1 MRGALEMLMQPM
13 PSSTSIDDLGHE
25 LTHHGMQAEKCN
37 HFLTA
42 LRTAAPSG
50 VIAQLLEMK
59 EDKVKNLE
67 EASRFTTHESL
78 LLRVLLGSTA
88 HPFKFAI
95 EVQQVQPAVAALT
108 AGDENKTPE
117 NKNSLFNEP
126 KPKGGA
132 KKAVSGELQHK
143 REDIK
148 EYYPPPEFD
157 KHMRGSLTRNFSELR
172 RLTIKEMEDYCG
184 HLYPTKEEKD
194 IMLAG
199 IQMLCG
205 PPDCGPSWNY
215 WTSTE
220 NGRVMKHKGMAI
232 SDLEKARRD
241 PCAYGCNGIALEGQM
256 RPARPVRPV
265 PVLPFMATPAA
276 GSYPTSA
283 QPAPQVSPH
292 EVSDED
298 AHDND
303 RAMSEAEILAEANR
317 HKLEVAQLQEE
328 KIKEKKDKK
337 KAKNERAAAAR
348 KVKADAKKA
357 EADAKKAAKKAGT
370 DAKKTGAKRQRT
382 EGPEKEDDAAQIS
395 EYEKNRNATKQANG
409 AYLEFLDKVSEKEC
423 KILDKGGDTISN
435 MNLGGFTPDM

>member
-1 MRGALEMLMQPM
+1 MLMQPM

-172 RLTIKEMEDYCG
+172 RLTIKEVEDYCG

-283 QPAPQVSPH
+283 QPAPAQPAPQDFTPH
-292 EVSDED
+292 EDTED
-298 AHDND
+298 KDND
-303 RAMSEAEILAEANR
+303 RPKTEAELLEEANR
-317 HKLEVAQLQEE
+317 RKAEVAQLHEAKVEE
-328 KIKEKKDKK
+328 K
-337 KAKNERAAAAR
+337 KAKKEREAAAR

-357 EADAKKAAKKAGT
+357 EADAKKALKKVET
-370 DAKKTGAKRQRT
+370 DARKTGAKRQRT
-382 EGPEKEDDAAQIS
+382 EGPQKDDSADIS

>member
-1 MRGALEMLMQPM
+1 MLMQPM

-172 RLTIKEMEDYCG
+172 RLTIKEVEDYCG

-283 QPAPQVSPH
+283 QPAPQVPS
-292 EVSDED
+292 SDEATQD
-298 AHDND
+298 ED
-303 RAMSEAEILAEANR
+303 RQQTEAQILQEANR
-317 HKLEVAQLQEE
+317 KKEEVAQLHEARVEE
-328 KIKEKKDKK
+328 K
-337 KAKNERAAAAR
+337 KAKKEREAAAR

-357 EADAKKAAKKAGT
+357 EADAKKALKKVET
-370 DAKKTGAKRQRT
+370 DARKTGAKRQRT
-382 EGPEKEDDAAQIS
+382 EGPQKDDSADIS
-395 EYEKNRNATKQANG
+395 EYEKNRNATKQANR

>member
-1 MRGALEMLMQPM
+1 MLMQPM

-172 RLTIKEMEDYCG
+172 RLTIKEVEDYCG

-194 IMLAG
+194 IMLAA
-199 IQMLCG
+199 IQNLCG

-283 QPAPQVSPH
+283 QPAPQVPS
-292 EVSDED
+292 SDEATQD
-298 AHDND
+298 ED
-303 RAMSEAEILAEANR
+303 RQQTEAQILQEANR
-317 HKLEVAQLQEE
+317 KKEEVAQLHEAKVEE
-328 KIKEKKDKK
+328 K
-337 KAKNERAAAAR
+337 KAKKEREAAAR

-357 EADAKKAAKKAGT
+357 EADAKKALKKVET
-370 DAKKTGAKRQRT
+370 DARKTGAKRQRT
-382 EGPEKEDDAAQIS
+382 EGPQKDDSADIS
-395 EYEKNRNATKQANG
+395 EYEKNRNATKQANR

>member
-1 MRGALEMLMQPM
+1 MLMQPM

-298 AHDND
+298 TQDQD
-303 RAMSEAEILAEANR
+303 RQQTEAQILQEANR
-317 HKLEVAQLQEE
+317 KKEEVAQLHEAKVEE
-328 KIKEKKDKK
+328 K
-337 KAKNERAAAAR
+337 KAKKEREAAAR

-357 EADAKKAAKKAGT
+357 EADAKKAAKKAET

>member
-1 MRGALEMLMQPM
+1 MLMQPM

-25 LTHHGMQAEKCN
+25 LTHLGMQADKCN

-132 KKAVSGELQHK
+132 KKAVSGELKHK

-172 RLTIKEMEDYCG
+172 RLIIKEVEDYCG

-194 IMLAG
+194 IILAA

-298 AHDND
+298 TQDQD
-303 RAMSEAEILAEANR
+303 RQQTEAQILQEANR
-317 HKLEVAQLQEE
+317 KKEEVAQLHEAKLEE
-328 KIKEKKDKK
+328 K
-337 KAKNERAAAAR
+337 KAKKEREAAERLAKR
-348 KVKADAKKA
+348 NAKK
-357 EADAKKAAKKAGT
+357 EAKKEEEDAKKAAKKAGT

-395 EYEKNRNATKQANG
+395 EYEKNRNATKQANE
-409 AYLEFLDKVSEKEC
+409 AYLEFIDKVSEKEC

>member
-1 MRGALEMLMQPM
+1 MLMQPM

-283 QPAPQVSPH
+283 QPAPQVPS
-292 EVSDED
+292 SDED
-298 AHDND
+298 TQDED
-303 RAMSEAEILAEANR
+303 RQQTEAQILQEANR
-317 HKLEVAQLQEE
+317 RKEEVAKLQEAKVE
-328 KIKEKKDKK
+328 EK
-337 KAKNERAAAAR
+337 KAKKEREAAAR

-357 EADAKKAAKKAGT
+357 EADAKKALKKVET
-370 DAKKTGAKRQRT
+370 DARKTGAKRQRT
-382 EGPEKEDDAAQIS
+382 EGPQKDDSADIS
-395 EYEKNRNATKQANG
+395 EYEKNRNATKLANG

>member
-1 MRGALEMLMQPM
+1 MLMQPM

-172 RLTIKEMEDYCG
+172 RLTIKEVEDYCG

-283 QPAPQVSPH
+283 QPAPQDFTPH
-292 EVSDED
+292 EDTED
-298 AHDND
+298 KDTEDKDND
-303 RAMSEAEILAEANR
+303 RPKTEAELLEEANR
-317 HKLEVAQLQEE
+317 RKAEVAQLHEAKVEE
-328 KIKEKKDKK
+328 K
-337 KAKNERAAAAR
+337 KAKKEREAAAR

-357 EADAKKAAKKAGT
+357 EADAKKALKKVET
-370 DAKKTGAKRQRT
+370 DARKTGAKRQRT
-382 EGPEKEDDAAQIS
+382 EGPQKDDSADIS

>member
-1 MRGALEMLMQPM
+1 MLMQPM

-25 LTHHGMQAEKCN
+25 LTHLGMQADKCN

-172 RLTIKEMEDYCG
+172 RLTIKEVEDYCG

-194 IMLAG
+194 IMLAA

-298 AHDND
+298 TQDQD
-303 RAMSEAEILAEANR
+303 RQQTEAQILQEANR
-317 HKLEVAQLQEE
+317 KKEEVAQLHEAKVEE
-328 KIKEKKDKK
+328 K
-337 KAKNERAAAAR
+337 KAKKEREAAAR

-395 EYEKNRNATKQANG
+395 EYEKNRNATKQANE
-409 AYLEFLDKVSEKEC
+409 AYLEFIDKVSEKEC

>member
-1 MRGALEMLMQPM
+1 MLMQPM

-283 QPAPQVSPH
+283 QPSPAQPAPQDFTPH
-292 EVSDED
+292 EDTED
-298 AHDND
+298 KDND
-303 RAMSEAEILAEANR
+303 RPKTEAELLEEANR
-317 HKLEVAQLQEE
+317 RKAEVAQLHEAKVEE
-328 KIKEKKDKK
+328 K
-337 KAKNERAAAAR
+337 KAKKEREAAERLAKR
-348 KVKADAKKA
+348 KAKK
-357 EADAKKAAKKAGT
+357 EEEDAKKAAKKAGT

>member
-1 MRGALEMLMQPM
+1 MLMQPM

-172 RLTIKEMEDYCG
+172 RLTIKEVEDYCG

-194 IMLAG
+194 IMLAA

-283 QPAPQVSPH
+283 QPAPQVP
-292 EVSDED
+292 SDED
-298 AHDND
+298 TQDKD
-303 RAMSEAEILAEANR
+303 RQTEAQILQEANR
-317 HKLEVAQLQEE
+317 KKEEVEQLQEAKVE
-328 KIKEKKDKK
+328 EK
-337 KAKNERAAAAR
+337 KAKKEREAAAR

-357 EADAKKAAKKAGT
+357 EADAKKALKKVET
-370 DAKKTGAKRQRT
+370 DARKTGAKRQRT
-382 EGPEKEDDAAQIS
+382 EGPQKDDSADIS

-409 AYLEFLDKVSEKEC
+409 AYLEFIDKVSEKEC

>member
-1 MRGALEMLMQPM
+1 MLMQPM

-172 RLTIKEMEDYCG
+172 RLTIKEVEDYCG

-194 IMLAG
+194 IMLAA

-283 QPAPQVSPH
+283 QPAPQVP
-292 EVSDED
+292 SDED
-298 AHDND
+298 TQDKD
-303 RAMSEAEILAEANR
+303 RQTEAQILQEANR
-317 HKLEVAQLQEE
+317 RKEEVAKLQEAKVE
-328 KIKEKKDKK
+328 EK
-337 KAKNERAAAAR
+337 KAKKEREAAAR

-357 EADAKKAAKKAGT
+357 EADAKKALKKVET
-370 DAKKTGAKRQRT
+370 DARKTGAKRQRT
-382 EGPEKEDDAAQIS
+382 EGPQKDDSADIS
-395 EYEKNRNATKQANG
+395 EYEKNRNATKQANR

>member
-1 MRGALEMLMQPM
+1 MLMQPM

-172 RLTIKEMEDYCG
+172 RLIIKEVEDYCG

-194 IMLAG
+194 IMLAA

-283 QPAPQVSPH
+283 QPAPQVPS
-292 EVSDED
+292 SDEATQD
-298 AHDND
+298 ED
-303 RAMSEAEILAEANR
+303 RQQTEAQILQEANR
-317 HKLEVAQLQEE
+317 KKEEVAQLHEAKVEE
-328 KIKEKKDKK
+328 K
-337 KAKNERAAAAR
+337 KAKKEREAAAR

-357 EADAKKAAKKAGT
+357 EADAKKALKKVET
-370 DAKKTGAKRQRT
+370 DARKTGAKRQRT
-382 EGPEKEDDAAQIS
+382 EGPQKDDSADIS
-395 EYEKNRNATKQANG
+395 EYEKNRNATKQANR

>member
-1 MRGALEMLMQPM
+1 MLMQPM

-25 LTHHGMQAEKCN
+25 LTHLGMQADKCN

-132 KKAVSGELQHK
+132 KKAVSGELKHK

-172 RLTIKEMEDYCG
+172 RLIIKEVEDYCG

-194 IMLAG
+194 IILAA

-241 PCAYGCNGIALEGQM
+241 PSAYGCNGIALEGQM

-298 AHDND
+298 TQDQD
-303 RAMSEAEILAEANR
+303 RQQTEAQILQEANR
-317 HKLEVAQLQEE
+317 KKEEVAQLHEAKVEE
-328 KIKEKKDKK
+328 K
-337 KAKNERAAAAR
+337 KAKKEREAAAR

-409 AYLEFLDKVSEKEC
+409 AYLEFIDKVSEKEC

>member
-1 MRGALEMLMQPM
+1 MLMQPM

-25 LTHHGMQAEKCN
+25 LTHLGMQADKCN

-132 KKAVSGELQHK
+132 KKAVSGELKHK

-172 RLTIKEMEDYCG
+172 RLIIKEVEDYCG

-194 IMLAG
+194 IILAA

-298 AHDND
+298 TQDQD
-303 RAMSEAEILAEANR
+303 RQQTEAQILQEANR
-317 HKLEVAQLQEE
+317 KKEEVAQLHEAKVEE
-328 KIKEKKDKK
+328 K
-337 KAKNERAAAAR
+337 KAKKEREAAAR

-395 EYEKNRNATKQANG
+395 EYEKNRNATKQANE
-409 AYLEFLDKVSEKEC
+409 AYLEFIDKVSEKEC

>member
-1 MRGALEMLMQPM
+1 MLMQPM

-172 RLTIKEMEDYCG
+172 RLTIKEVEDYCG

-283 QPAPQVSPH
+283 QPAPQVPS
-292 EVSDED
+292 SDEATQD
-298 AHDND
+298 ED
-303 RAMSEAEILAEANR
+303 RQQTEAQILQEANR
-317 HKLEVAQLQEE
+317 KKEEVAQLHEAKVEE
-328 KIKEKKDKK
+328 K
-337 KAKNERAAAAR
+337 KAKKEREAAAR

-357 EADAKKAAKKAGT
+357 EADAKKALKKVET
-370 DAKKTGAKRQRT
+370 DARKTGAKRQRT
-382 EGPEKEDDAAQIS
+382 EGPQKDDSADIS

-409 AYLEFLDKVSEKEC
+409 AYLEFIDKVSEKEC

>member
-172 RLTIKEMEDYCG
+172 RLTIKEVEDYCG

-194 IMLAG
+194 IMLAA

-265 PVLPFMATPAA
+265 PVLAFMATPAA

-283 QPAPQVSPH
+283 QPAPQVP
-292 EVSDED
+292 SDED
-298 AHDND
+298 TQDKD
-303 RAMSEAEILAEANR
+303 RQTEAQILQEANR
-317 HKLEVAQLQEE
+317 KKEEVAQLQEA
-328 KIKEKKDKK
+328 KDEEK
-337 KAKNERAAAAR
+337 KAKKEREAAAR

-357 EADAKKAAKKAGT
+357 EADAKKALKKVET
-370 DAKKTGAKRQRT
+370 DARKTGAKRQRT
-382 EGPEKEDDAAQIS
+382 EGPQKDDSADISAVWKSRSANILVIQIVFDYFSSRAA
-395 EYEKNRNATKQANG
+395 RAN
-409 AYLEFLDKVSEKEC
+409 L
-423 KILDKGGDTISN
+423 
-435 MNLGGFTPDM
+435 

>member
-1 MRGALEMLMQPM
+1 MLMQPM

-172 RLTIKEMEDYCG
+172 RLTIKEVEDYCG

-194 IMLAG
+194 IMLAA

-283 QPAPQVSPH
+283 QPAPQVPS
-292 EVSDED
+292 SDEATQD
-298 AHDND
+298 ED
-303 RAMSEAEILAEANR
+303 RQQTEAQILQEANR
-317 HKLEVAQLQEE
+317 KKEEVAQLHEAKVEE
-328 KIKEKKDKK
+328 K
-337 KAKNERAAAAR
+337 KAKKEREAAAR

-357 EADAKKAAKKAGT
+357 EADAKKALKKVET
-370 DAKKTGAKRQRT
+370 DARKTGAKRQRT
-382 EGPEKEDDAAQIS
+382 EGPQKDDSADIS

>member
-1 MRGALEMLMQPM
+1 MLMQPM

-25 LTHHGMQAEKCN
+25 LTHHGMQADKCN

-172 RLTIKEMEDYCG
+172 RLTIKEVEDYCG

-241 PCAYGCNGIALEGQM
+241 PSAYGCNGIALEGQM

-298 AHDND
+298 TQDQD
-303 RAMSEAEILAEANR
+303 RQQTEAQILQEANR
-317 HKLEVAQLQEE
+317 KKEEVAQLHEAKVEE
-328 KIKEKKDKK
+328 K
-337 KAKNERAAAAR
+337 KAKKEREAAAR

-395 EYEKNRNATKQANG
+395 EYEKNRNATKLANG

>member
-1 MRGALEMLMQPM
+1 MFQPM

-172 RLTIKEMEDYCG
+172 RLTIKEVEDYCG

-283 QPAPQVSPH
+283 QPAPQDFTPH
-292 EVSDED
+292 EDTED
-298 AHDND
+298 KDTEDKDND
-303 RAMSEAEILAEANR
+303 RPKTEAELLEEANR
-317 HKLEVAQLQEE
+317 RKAEVAQLHEAKLEE
-328 KIKEKKDKK
+328 K
-337 KAKNERAAAAR
+337 KAKKERVAAERLAKR
-348 KVKADAKKA
+348 KAKK
-357 EADAKKAAKKAGT
+357 EEEDAKKAAKKAET

-395 EYEKNRNATKQANG
+395 EYEKSRNATKQANR

>member
-1 MRGALEMLMQPM
+1 MLMQPM

-25 LTHHGMQAEKCN
+25 LTHHGMQAEKCT

-67 EASRFTTHESL
+67 EASRFTAHESL
-78 LLRVLLGSTA
+78 LLRILLGSSTN
-88 HPFKFAI
+88 PFKFAI

-172 RLTIKEMEDYCG
+172 RLTIKEVEDYCG

-194 IMLAG
+194 IMLAA
-199 IQMLCG
+199 IQNLCG

-298 AHDND
+298 TQDKD
-303 RAMSEAEILAEANR
+303 RQQTEAQILQEANR
-317 HKLEVAQLQEE
+317 KKEEVAQLHEAKLEE
-328 KIKEKKDKK
+328 K
-337 KAKNERAAAAR
+337 KAKKEREAAERLAKR
-348 KVKADAKKA
+348 NAKK
-357 EADAKKAAKKAGT
+357 EAKKEEEDAKKAAKKAGT

-395 EYEKNRNATKQANG
+395 EYEKNRNATKQANA
-409 AYLEFLDKVSEKEC
+409 AYLEFLDKVSQKEC

>member
-1 MRGALEMLMQPM
+1 MQPM
-13 PSSTSIDDLGHE
+13 PSSTSIDDLGQE

-42 LRTAAPSG
+42 LRTAAPST
-50 VIAQLLEMK
+50 VTFTVAQLLEMK

-157 KHMRGSLTRNFSELR
+157 KHMRGSGTRNFPELR
-172 RLTIKEMEDYCG
+172 RMIIKEMEDFCG

-194 IMLAG
+194 IVLAA
-199 IQMLCG
+199 IQSLCG
-205 PPDCGPSWNY
+205 PPDNGPHWNF

-241 PCAYGCNGIALEGQM
+241 PGAYACNGIALEGQM
-256 RPARPVRPV
+256 RPSRPVRPV
-265 PVLPFMATPAA
+265 PVLPGYMLMTPAA
-276 GSYPTSA
+276 GSNPTSA
-283 QPAPQVSPH
+283 QPAPQGSSPVSNKAMNPD
-292 EVSDED
+292 VDEE
-298 AHDND
+298 
-303 RAMSEAEILAEANR
+303 MSEDDILRDAKKR
-317 HKLEVAQLQEE
+317 QLEVDEIRKA
-328 KIKEKKDKK
+328 KEDEK
-337 KAKNERAAAAR
+337 KAKKVSAAAATAA
-348 KVKADAKKA
+348 KNAAKKA
-357 EADAKKAAKKAGT
+357 KKNAENDAKKAAKKAET
-370 DAKKTGAKRQRT
+370 DATKTSAKRQRT
-382 EGPEKEDDAAQIS
+382 AGPQKDGPVALS
-395 EYEKNRNATKQANG
+395 NYEQSIQANIQVNNE
-409 AYLEFLDKVSEKEC
+409 YLEFLDKVLEKGC
-423 KILDKGGDTISN
+423 QILDKGGDTISN
-435 MNLGGFTPDM
+435 LTIGGFTPDM

>member
-25 LTHHGMQAEKCN
+25 LTPHGMQAEKSN

-157 KHMRGSLTRNFSELR
+157 KHMRGSGTRNFPELR
-172 RLTIKEMEDYCG
+172 RMIIKEMEDFCG

-194 IMLAG
+194 IVLAA
-199 IQMLCG
+199 IQRLCG
-205 PPDCGPSWNY
+205 PPDNGPHWNF

-283 QPAPQVSPH
+283 QPAPQVPS
-292 EVSDED
+292 SDEATQD
-298 AHDND
+298 ED
-303 RAMSEAEILAEANR
+303 RQQTEAQILQEANR
-317 HKLEVAQLQEE
+317 KKEEVAQLHEAKLEE
-328 KIKEKKDKK
+328 K
-337 KAKNERAAAAR
+337 KAKKEREAAAR

-357 EADAKKAAKKAGT
+357 EADAKKALKQVEKVET
-370 DAKKTGAKRQRT
+370 DARKTGAKRQRT
-382 EGPEKEDDAAQIS
+382 EGPQKDDSADIS
-395 EYEKNRNATKQANG
+395 EYEKNRNATKQANR

>member
-25 LTHHGMQAEKCN
+25 LTHHGMQADKCN

-172 RLTIKEMEDYCG
+172 RLTIKEVEDYCG

-241 PCAYGCNGIALEGQM
+241 PYAYGCNGIALEGQM

-283 QPAPQVSPH
+283 QPAPQVPS
-292 EVSDED
+292 SDED
-298 AHDND
+298 TQDED
-303 RAMSEAEILAEANR
+303 RQQTEAQILQEANR
-317 HKLEVAQLQEE
+317 RKEEVAQLQEA
-328 KIKEKKDKK
+328 KIEEK
-337 KAKNERAAAAR
+337 KAKKEREAAAR

-357 EADAKKAAKKAGT
+357 EADAKKALKKVET
-370 DAKKTGAKRQRT
+370 DARKTGAKRQRT
-382 EGPEKEDDAAQIS
+382 EGPQKDDSADIS

>member
-1 MRGALEMLMQPM
+1 MLMQPM

-25 LTHHGMQAEKCN
+25 LTHHGMQADKCN

-78 LLRVLLGSTA
+78 LLRILLGSSTN
-88 HPFKFAI
+88 PFKFAI

-172 RLTIKEMEDYCG
+172 RLIIKEVEDYCG

-194 IMLAG
+194 IMLAA

-265 PVLPFMATPAA
+265 PVLAFMATPAA

-283 QPAPQVSPH
+283 QPAPQVPS
-292 EVSDED
+292 SDEED
-298 AHDND
+298 TQDKD
-303 RAMSEAEILAEANR
+303 RQTETQILQEANR
-317 HKLEVAQLQEE
+317 RKEEVAQLQEA
-328 KIKEKKDKK
+328 KIEEK
-337 KAKNERAAAAR
+337 KAKKEREAAAR
-348 KVKADAKKA
+348 KARADAKKA
-357 EADAKKAAKKAGT
+357 EADAKKAEKADAKRTANKAET
-370 DAKKTGAKRQRT
+370 DARKTGAKRQRT
-382 EGPEKEDDAAQIS
+382 EGPQKDDSADIS
-395 EYEKNRNATKQANG
+395 EYEQNRNATKQANK
-409 AYLEFLDKVSEKEC
+409 AYLEFLDKVLEKEC

>member
-1 MRGALEMLMQPM
+1 MLMQPM

-298 AHDND
+298 TQDKD
-303 RAMSEAEILAEANR
+303 RQQTEAQILQEANR
-317 HKLEVAQLQEE
+317 KKEEVAQLHEAKVEE
-328 KIKEKKDKK
+328 K
-337 KAKNERAAAAR
+337 KAKKEREAAAR

-357 EADAKKAAKKAGT
+357 EADAKKAAKKAET
-370 DAKKTGAKRQRT
+370 DARKTGAKRQRT
-382 EGPEKEDDAAQIS
+382 KGLEKEDDAAQIS
-395 EYEKNRNATKQANG
+395 EYEKNRNATKQANA
-409 AYLEFLDKVSEKEC
+409 AYLEFLDKVSQKEC

>member
-1 MRGALEMLMQPM
+1 MLMQPM

-298 AHDND
+298 TQDKD
-303 RAMSEAEILAEANR
+303 RQQTEAQILQEANR
-317 HKLEVAQLQEE
+317 KKEEVAQLHEAKLEE
-328 KIKEKKDKK
+328 K
-337 KAKNERAAAAR
+337 KAKKEREAAERLAKR
-348 KVKADAKKA
+348 EAKK
-357 EADAKKAAKKAGT
+357 EEEDAKKAAKKAGT

-395 EYEKNRNATKQANG
+395 EYEKNRNATKEANK

-435 MNLGGFTPDM
+435 MNLGGFTPEM

>member
-1 MRGALEMLMQPM
+1 MLMQPM

-298 AHDND
+298 TQDKD
-303 RAMSEAEILAEANR
+303 RQQTEAQILQEANR
-317 HKLEVAQLQEE
+317 KKEEVAQLHEAKLEE
-328 KIKEKKDKK
+328 K
-337 KAKNERAAAAR
+337 KAKKEREAAERLAKR
-348 KVKADAKKA
+348 KAKK
-357 EADAKKAAKKAGT
+357 EEEDAKKAAKKAGT

-409 AYLEFLDKVSEKEC
+409 AYLEFIDKVSEKEC

>member
-1 MRGALEMLMQPM
+1 MLMQPM

-132 KKAVSGELQHK
+132 KKAVSGELKHK

-172 RLTIKEMEDYCG
+172 RLTIKEVEDYCG

-298 AHDND
+298 TQDQD
-303 RAMSEAEILAEANR
+303 RQQTEAQILQEANR
-317 HKLEVAQLQEE
+317 KKEEVAQLHEARVEE
-328 KIKEKKDKK
+328 K
-337 KAKNERAAAAR
+337 KAKKEREAAAR

-357 EADAKKAAKKAGT
+357 EADAKKAAKKAET
-370 DAKKTGAKRQRT
+370 DAKKTGAKRQRTRQRT

-395 EYEKNRNATKQANG
+395 EYEKNRNATKQANE
-409 AYLEFLDKVSEKEC
+409 AYLEFIDKVSEKEC

>member
-1 MRGALEMLMQPM
+1 MLMQPM

-172 RLTIKEMEDYCG
+172 RLTIKEVEDYCG

-283 QPAPQVSPH
+283 QPAPQVPS
-292 EVSDED
+292 SDED
-298 AHDND
+298 TQDED
-303 RAMSEAEILAEANR
+303 RQQTEAQILQEANR
-317 HKLEVAQLQEE
+317 RKEEVAKLQEAKVE
-328 KIKEKKDKK
+328 EK
-337 KAKNERAAAAR
+337 KAKKEREAAAR

-357 EADAKKAAKKAGT
+357 EADAKKALKKVET
-370 DAKKTGAKRQRT
+370 DARKTGAKRQRT
-382 EGPEKEDDAAQIS
+382 EGPQKDDSADIS
-395 EYEKNRNATKQANG
+395 EYEKNRNATKQANR

>member
-1 MRGALEMLMQPM
+1 MLMQPM

-172 RLTIKEMEDYCG
+172 RLTIKEVEDYCG

-328 KIKEKKDKK
+328 KVEEK
-337 KAKNERAAAAR
+337 KAKKEREAAAR

-357 EADAKKAAKKAGT
+357 EADAKKALKKVET
-370 DAKKTGAKRQRT
+370 DARKTGAKRQRT
-382 EGPEKEDDAAQIS
+382 EGPQKDDSADIS

>member
-1 MRGALEMLMQPM
+1 MLMQPM

-172 RLTIKEMEDYCG
+172 RLTIKEVEDYCG

-265 PVLPFMATPAA
+265 PVLAFMATPAA

-337 KAKNERAAAAR
+337 EFEAAKRKAKKE
-348 KVKADAKKA
+348 
-357 EADAKKAAKKAGT
+357 EADAKKKEEADAKRKAKKPET
-370 DAKKTGAKRQRT
+370 DARKTGAKRQRT
-382 EGPEKEDDAAQIS
+382 KGLEKEDDAAQIS

>member
-1 MRGALEMLMQPM
+1 MLMQPM

-172 RLTIKEMEDYCG
+172 RLTIKEVEDYCG

-298 AHDND
+298 TQDKD
-303 RAMSEAEILAEANR
+303 RQQTEAQILQEANR
-317 HKLEVAQLQEE
+317 KKEEVAQLQEE

-337 KAKNERAAAAR
+337 EFEAAKRKAKKE
-348 KVKADAKKA
+348 
-357 EADAKKAAKKAGT
+357 EADAKKKEEADAKRKAKKPET
-370 DAKKTGAKRQRT
+370 DARKTGAKRQRT
-382 EGPEKEDDAAQIS
+382 KGLEKEDDAAQIS
-395 EYEKNRNATKQANG
+395 EYEKNRNATKEANK

>member
-1 MRGALEMLMQPM
+1 MLMQPM

-126 KPKGGA
+126 KPQGGA

-172 RLTIKEMEDYCG
+172 RLTIKEVEDYCG

-194 IMLAG
+194 IMLAA
-199 IQMLCG
+199 IQNLCG

-265 PVLPFMATPAA
+265 PVLAFMATPAA

-283 QPAPQVSPH
+283 QPAPQVP
-292 EVSDED
+292 SDED
-298 AHDND
+298 TQDKD
-303 RAMSEAEILAEANR
+303 RQTEAQILQEANR
-317 HKLEVAQLQEE
+317 KKEEVEQLQEAKVE
-328 KIKEKKDKK
+328 EK
-337 KAKNERAAAAR
+337 KAKKEREAAAR

-357 EADAKKAAKKAGT
+357 EADAKKALKKVET
-370 DAKKTGAKRQRT
+370 DARKTGAKRQRT
-382 EGPEKEDDAAQIS
+382 EGPQKDDSADIS

-409 AYLEFLDKVSEKEC
+409 AYLEFIDKVSEKEC

>member
-1 MRGALEMLMQPM
+1 MLMQPM

-172 RLTIKEMEDYCG
+172 RLTIKEVEDYCG

-265 PVLPFMATPAA
+265 PVLAFMATPAA

-283 QPAPQVSPH
+283 QPAPQDFTPH
-292 EVSDED
+292 EDTED
-298 AHDND
+298 KDTEDKDND
-303 RAMSEAEILAEANR
+303 RPKTEAELLEEANR
-317 HKLEVAQLQEE
+317 RKAEVAQLHEAKDEE
-328 KIKEKKDKK
+328 K
-337 KAKNERAAAAR
+337 KAKKEREAAAR

-357 EADAKKAAKKAGT
+357 EADAKRTANKAET
-370 DAKKTGAKRQRT
+370 DARKTGAKRQRT
-382 EGPEKEDDAAQIS
+382 EGPQKDDSADIS

>member
-1 MRGALEMLMQPM
+1 MLMQPM

-172 RLTIKEMEDYCG
+172 RLTIKEVEDYCG

-241 PCAYGCNGIALEGQM
+241 PGAYACNGIALEGQM
-256 RPARPVRPV
+256 RPSRPVRPV
-265 PVLPFMATPAA
+265 PVLPGYMLMTPAA
-276 GSYPTSA
+276 GSNPTSA
-283 QPAPQVSPH
+283 QPAPQGSSPVSNKAMNPD
-292 EVSDED
+292 VDEE
-298 AHDND
+298 
-303 RAMSEAEILAEANR
+303 MSEDDILRDAKKR
-317 HKLEVAQLQEE
+317 QLEVDEIRKA
-328 KIKEKKDKK
+328 KEDEK
-337 KAKNERAAAAR
+337 KAKKVSAAAATAA
-348 KVKADAKKA
+348 KNAAKKA
-357 EADAKKAAKKAGT
+357 KKNAENDAKKAAKKAET
-370 DAKKTGAKRQRT
+370 DATKTSAKRQRT
-382 EGPEKEDDAAQIS
+382 AGPQKDGPVALS
-395 EYEKNRNATKQANG
+395 NYEQSIQANIQVNNE
-409 AYLEFLDKVSEKEC
+409 YLEFLDKVLEKGC
-423 KILDKGGDTISN
+423 QILDKGGDTISN
-435 MNLGGFTPDM
+435 LTIGGFTPDM